1 MSSTLQSQLAALHGA
16 KSSTKRHE
24 EAIGRGVNH
33 SVNVGYSVSLSSN
46 TSAKFKPSI
55 LYPDAKVSTTFEKA
69 NKMMGEKESILLY
82 HKNCNCCLV
91 PIHTTTHNTG
101 CRRHIHCDYS

>member
-55 LYPDAKVSTTFEKA
+55 LHPDARVSTTFDKA
-69 NKMMGEKESILLY
+69 SKMMREKEAFFTPQKLQLLFRS
-82 HKNCNCCLV
+82 N
-91 PIHTTTHNTG
+91 TH
-101 CRRHIHCDYS
+101 DYQPS